1 MRKEHVMEDKE
12 TYEKAKTRV
21 EAKMGFYVH
30 LVIFVAVNILLI
42 IINYTTSPQYLWFK
56 WPLIGWGIGILF
68 HLLGVFVFSEGSP
81 LKEQLI
87 KKEMQRDTRKK
98 WK

>member
-1 MRKEHVMEDKE
+1 MEDQE
-12 TYEKAKTRV
+12 TYEKAKKRV

-68 HLLGVFVFSEGSP
+68 HLLGVFVFSEGSS

>member
-1 MRKEHVMEDKE
+1 MEDQG
-12 TYEKAKTRV
+12 TYEKAKKRV

-30 LVIFVAVNILLI
+30 LAIFVAVNILLI
-42 IINYTTSPQYLWFK
+42 INYTTSPQNLSFK

-68 HLLGVFVFSEGSP
+68 YALSVFVFSEGSS

>member
-1 MRKEHVMEDKE
+1 MRREHVMEDQG
-12 TYEKAKTRV
+12 TYETAKKRV

-30 LVIFVAVNILLI
+30 LAIFVAVNILLI
-42 IINYTTSPQYLWFK
+42 INYTTSPQNLSFK

-68 HLLGVFVFSEGSP
+68 HALGVFVFSEGSS
-81 LKEQLI
+81 LKEQFI